1 MTLTKNDLVDAVT
14 KMGFTKKKSAEIVET
29 CLELIKKTLATGED
43 VLISGFCKFCVKEK
57 KQRKG
62 RNPQTGEDIVLSERR
77 VVTFNSSPV
86 LREKINR
93 GT

>member
-62 RNPQTGEDIVLSERR
+62 RNPQTGEDIVLSERK

>member
-29 CLELIKKTLATGED
+29 CLELIKKTLASGED

-93 GT
+93 DT